1 MPAVGCSLEGG
12 APQLGGGGHADS
24 RLSCLGPFCWEL
36 SSGACSLPVRSV
48 WLLAVWTSKVRAGWA
63 WRDREGETVKRWG
76 RGGGD
81 AAGLAPA
88 RSSLPAGPC
97 LGPRFLGSGSQ
108 PGTGEQESWLRVR
121 SGRFDTLC
129 HRVFPPLRT
138 PPFRPSKLSQRY
150 SHKPC
155 TFSVRFIS
163 GCYMFCCGIVSQCVA

>member
-48 WLLAVWTSKVRAGWA
+48 WLLAVWTSKVRAGRA
-63 WRDREGETVKRWG
+63 WRDTEGKTVKRWG
-76 RGGGD
+76 RGGGCCWIS
-81 AAGLAPA
+81 PCKK
-88 RSSLPAGPC
+88 LPAGRS
-97 LGPRFLGSGSQ
+97 LPRTSL
-108 PGTGEQESWLRVR
+108 PGKRPPAGVMAASWL
-121 SGRFDTLC
+121 GRFDTLC